1 MNKKLVIKKKI
12 VIDATLI
19 KKTVLMLIAVS
30 IMGICAAILDRT
42 NAGPD
47 PFTAMNLGASRLL
60 NMPIGNYQLIFNI
73 ILLLIVLFGNR
84 KLLGLGTLG
93 NMVVVGYFIQ
103 FTNWLMDDI
112 LHVPTEFGIVTRVVV
127 SAIALLI
134 FVAACSVYLN
144 CDLGAAPYDALPYMI
159 HNGVQKVLKRE
170 YAFKITRMCYDGL
183 ATVVALL
190 LGGSVGPLT
199 VGMVVLLG
207 PTIDLFNKWMKK
219 LF

>member
-1 MNKKLVIKKKI
+1 MNKEAFFNKVL
-12 VIDATLI
+12 L

-42 NAGPD
+42 SAGPD
-47 PFTAMNLGASRLL
+47 PYTAMNLGAARLL
-60 NMPIGNYQLIFNI
+60 NMQIGDYQLIFNI
-73 ILLLIVLFGNR
+73 VLLLIVLFGNR
-84 KLLGLGTLG
+84 KLLGLGTIG
-93 NMVVVGYFIQ
+93 NMVVVGYMVQ
-103 FTNWLMDDI
+103 LTNWLMDDI
-112 LHVPTEFGIVTRVVV
+112 LHVPMEFDMVTRIVV

-144 CDLGAAPYDALPYMI
+144 CDLGASPYDALPYMI
-159 HNGVQKVLKRE
+159 HNAVQKALKRD
-170 YAFKITRMCYDGL
+170 YAFKITRMCYDAL
-183 ATVVALL
+183 ATVVAVL
-190 LGGSVGPLT
+190 LGGNVGPLT